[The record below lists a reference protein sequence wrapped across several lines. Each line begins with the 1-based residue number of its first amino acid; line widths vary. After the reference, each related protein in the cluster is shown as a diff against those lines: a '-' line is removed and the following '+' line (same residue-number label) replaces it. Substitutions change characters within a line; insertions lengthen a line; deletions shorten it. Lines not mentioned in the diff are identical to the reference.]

1 MSDMARR
8 DDARPVRL
16 LTESML
22 LRVPVLTDLL
32 VRTIYEQNPAYRRLR
47 SVPREDLW
55 QSCHDNITRI
65 VQLIADVDDGGD
77 VCDVNERPGD
87 DERFDAAHA
96 TGSRRAQQRMPL
108 EDVIRS
114 FRLGGRFVRTAL
126 IEQARVQGEVDTD
139 ALLELVGRVWDA
151 VDAVSSEVEVAYRNA
166 ERQLVRA
173 DEQRRAALWEGLLQG
188 RAKDLAFAHEVA
200 RTIGLP
206 VGSPYVVAVVDAH
219 EDGDRSEELV
229 TKVRQALAS
238 ARIESAWQMRADALV
253 GLIAL
258 GEHSVDAALAALRES
273 LRVPAGVSGVV
284 SGLAEV
290 DVAYWQATLARRTLP
305 GGDVAVVELEQRL
318 PEALLLSSPEL
329 AERLVQRWL
338 GPVMRLPAAERRP
351 LIDTLETWV
360 LSGGSVRRTAELAH
374 CHRNTVLNRLHRITQ
389 LTGHEFDGGEFEIEL
404 ALALRAVRLL
414 ESA

>member
-1 MSDMARR
+1 MARR

-22 LRVPVLTDLL
+22 LRVPALTDLL

-65 VQLIADVDDGGD
+65 VQLIADVDGVDNVG
-77 VCDVNERPGD
+77 DVNEPPGG

-126 IEQARVQGEVDTD
+126 IEQARAHGEVDTD

-151 VDAVSSEVEVAYRNA
+151 VDAVASEVEVAYRNA

-206 VGSPYVVAVVDAH
+206 VGSTYVVAVVDAH

-290 DVAYWQATLARRTLP
+290 DAAYWQATLARRTLP

-338 GPVMRLPAAERRP
+338 GPVMRLPAVERRP

>member
-22 LRVPVLTDLL
+22 LRVPALTDLL

-55 QSCHDNITRI
+55 RSCHDNITRI
-65 VQLIADVDDGGD
+65 VQLIADVDDAYDTGG
-77 VCDVNERPGD
+77 

-151 VDAVSSEVEVAYRNA
+151 VDAVSSEVEVAYHNA

-188 RAKDLAFAHEVA
+188 RAKDLAFAHDVA

-219 EDGDRSEELV
+219 EDGERSEQLV
-229 TKVRQALAS
+229 TRVRQALAS

-253 GLIAL
+253 GLMAL

-284 SGLAEV
+284 SGLAEA
-290 DVAYWQATLARRTLP
+290 DVAYWQATLARRTLA

-338 GPVMRLPAAERRP
+338 GPVMRLPAGERRP

>member
-8 DDARPVRL
+8 NDARPVRL

-22 LRVPVLTDLL
+22 LRVPALTDLL

-65 VQLIADVDDGGD
+65 VQLIADVDDVNVVNIAGG
-77 VCDVNERPGD
+77 

-96 TGSRRAQQRMPL
+96 TGNRRAQQRMPL

-206 VGSPYVVAVVDAH
+206 VGSPYVVAVVDAP

-238 ARIESAWQMRADALV
+238 ADRVRVADA
-253 GLIAL
+253 G
-258 GEHSVDAALAALRES
+258 R
-273 LRVPAGVSGVV
+273 RAGR
-284 SGLAEV
+284 L
-290 DVAYWQATLARRTLP
+290 DRT
-305 GGDVAVVELEQRL
+305 R
-318 PEALLLSSPEL
+318 
-329 AERLVQRWL
+329 
-338 GPVMRLPAAERRP
+338 
-351 LIDTLETWV
+351 
-360 LSGGSVRRTAELAH
+360 
-374 CHRNTVLNRLHRITQ
+374 
-389 LTGHEFDGGEFEIEL
+389 
-404 ALALRAVRLL
+404 
-414 ESA
+414 

>member
-1 MSDMARR
+1 MAGR
-8 DDARPVRL
+8 DDAAPVRL
-16 LTESML
+16 LTESL
-22 LRVPVLTDLL
+22 LGSVPALTDLL
-32 VRTIYEQNPAYRRLR
+32 VGAIYEQNPAYRRMS

-65 VQLIADVDDGGD
+65 VQLITDPDQPEGG
-77 VCDVNERPGD
+77 
-87 DERFDAAHA
+87 DERFDAARA

-114 FRLGGRFVRTAL
+114 FRLGGRIVRTAL
-126 IEQARVQGEVDTD
+126 IDQSRLRGDVDTD
-139 ALLELVGRVWDA
+139 ALLEMVGRVWDA
-151 VDAVSSEVEVAYRNA
+151 VDAVSSQVELSYRSA

-206 VGSPYVVAVVDAH
+206 VGGPYVVAVVDAH
-219 EDGDRSEELV
+219 QDEDRSADLV
-229 TKVRQALAS
+229 ARVRQRLAA
-238 ARIESAWQMRADALV
+238 ARVESAWQMRADSLV

-258 GEHSVDAALAALRES
+258 GEGSTDAALTALREV
-273 LRVPAGVSGVV
+273 LRVPAGASGVV

-290 DVAYWQATLARRTLP
+290 DIAYWQATLARRTLP

-338 GPVMRLPAAERRP
+338 GPVMKLPASERRP
-351 LIDTLETWV
+351 LLDTLETWV

-404 ALALRAVRLL
+404 ALALRAARLL
-414 ESA
+414 DAS

>member
-1 MSDMARR
+1 MARR

-22 LRVPVLTDLL
+22 LRVPALTDLL

-55 QSCHDNITRI
+55 RSCHDNITRI
-65 VQLIADVDDGGD
+65 VQLIADVDDAYDTGG
-77 VCDVNERPGD
+77 

-151 VDAVSSEVEVAYRNA
+151 VDAVSSEVEVAYHNA

-188 RAKDLAFAHEVA
+188 RAKDLAFAHDVA

-219 EDGDRSEELV
+219 EDGERSEQLV
-229 TKVRQALAS
+229 TRVRQALAS

-253 GLIAL
+253 GLMAL

-290 DVAYWQATLARRTLP
+290 DVAYWQATLARRTLA

-338 GPVMRLPAAERRP
+338 GPVMRLPAGERRP

>member
-22 LRVPVLTDLL
+22 LRVPALTDLL

-55 QSCHDNITRI
+55 RSCHDNITRI
-65 VQLIADVDDGGD
+65 VQLIADVDNVGS
-77 VCDVNERPGD
+77 VNEPPGA

-126 IEQARVQGEVDTD
+126 IEQARAQGGVDTD
-139 ALLELVGRVWDA
+139 DLLELVGRVWDA
-151 VDAVSSEVEVAYRNA
+151 VDAVSSEVEVAYHNA

-188 RAKDLAFAHEVA
+188 RAKDLAFAHDVA

-219 EDGDRSEELV
+219 DDGERSEQLV
-229 TKVRQALAS
+229 TRVRQALAS

-253 GLIAL
+253 GLMAL
-258 GEHSVDAALAALRES
+258 GEHSADAALAALRDS

-290 DVAYWQATLARRTLP
+290 DVAYWQATLARRTLA

-338 GPVMRLPAAERRP
+338 GPVMRLPAGERRP

>member
-1 MSDMARR
+1 MSSLARR
-8 DDARPVRL
+8 DDARPVRS
-16 LTESML
+16 LTESL
-22 LRVPVLTDLL
+22 LLSVPALTDVL
-32 VRTIYEQNPAYRRLR
+32 VRTIYEQNPAYRRLS
-47 SVPREDLW
+47 SVPQEDLW
-55 QSCHDNITRI
+55 QSCYDNITRI
-65 VQLIADVDDGGD
+65 VQLIDDMDDADGG
-77 VCDVNERPGD
+77 

-114 FRLGGRFVRTAL
+114 FRLGGRFIRTAL
-126 IEQARVQGEVDTD
+126 IDQARVQGEVDTD
-139 ALLELVGRVWDA
+139 ALLEMVGRVWDA
-151 VDAVSSEVEVAYRNA
+151 IDAVSSEVEVAYRNA

-219 EDGDRSEELV
+219 EDGDRSAQLI
-229 TKVRQALAS
+229 TRVRQRLVS

-258 GEHSVDAALAALRES
+258 GECSVDAALAALREV
-273 LRVPAGVSGVV
+273 LQVAAGASSVV

-290 DVAYWQATLARRTLP
+290 DIAYWQATLARRTLP
-305 GGDVAVVELEQRL
+305 GGRVAVVELEERL

-329 AERLVQRWL
+329 AERLIERWL
-338 GPVMRLPAAERRP
+338 GPVMKLPAGERRP

-360 LSGGSVRRTAELAH
+360 LSGGSIRRTAELAH

-389 LTGHEFDGGEFEIEL
+389 LTGRELDGGEFEIEL
-404 ALALRAVRLL
+404 ALALRAARLQD
-414 ESA
+414 SA

>member
-1 MSDMARR
+1 MARR

-22 LRVPVLTDLL
+22 LRVPALTDLL

-55 QSCHDNITRI
+55 RSCHDNITRI
-65 VQLIADVDDGGD
+65 VQLIADVDDAYDTGG
-77 VCDVNERPGD
+77 

-151 VDAVSSEVEVAYRNA
+151 VDAVSSEVEVAYHNA

-188 RAKDLAFAHEVA
+188 RAKDLAFAHDVA

-219 EDGDRSEELV
+219 EDGERSEQLV
-229 TKVRQALAS
+229 TRVRQALAS

-253 GLIAL
+253 GLMAL

-284 SGLAEV
+284 SGLAEA
-290 DVAYWQATLARRTLP
+290 DVAYWQATLARRTLA

-338 GPVMRLPAAERRP
+338 GPVMRLPAGERRP

>member
-22 LRVPVLTDLL
+22 LRVPALTDLL

-65 VQLIADVDDGGD
+65 VQLIADVGD
-77 VCDVNERPGD
+77 VDDAGG

-126 IEQARVQGEVDTD
+126 IEQARVQGEVHTD
-139 ALLELVGRVWDA
+139 ALLELVGLAWDA

-173 DEQRRAALWEGLLQG
+173 DEQRRAA
-188 RAKDLAFAHEVA
+188 
-200 RTIGLP
+200 
-206 VGSPYVVAVVDAH
+206 
-219 EDGDRSEELV
+219 
-229 TKVRQALAS
+229 
-238 ARIESAWQMRADALV
+238 
-253 GLIAL
+253 
-258 GEHSVDAALAALRES
+258 
-273 LRVPAGVSGVV
+273 
-284 SGLAEV
+284 
-290 DVAYWQATLARRTLP
+290 
-305 GGDVAVVELEQRL
+305 
-318 PEALLLSSPEL
+318 
-329 AERLVQRWL
+329 
-338 GPVMRLPAAERRP
+338 
-351 LIDTLETWV
+351 
-360 LSGGSVRRTAELAH
+360 
-374 CHRNTVLNRLHRITQ
+374 
-389 LTGHEFDGGEFEIEL
+389 
-404 ALALRAVRLL
+404 
-414 ESA
+414 

>member
-16 LTESML
+16 LTEGML
-22 LRVPVLTDLL
+22 LRVPALTDLL
-32 VRTIYEQNPAYRRLR
+32 VRTIYEQNPAYARLR

-55 QSCHDNITRI
+55 RSCHDNITRI
-65 VQLIADVDDGGD
+65 VQLIADVHD
-77 VCDVNERPGD
+77 VDEAPGD

-96 TGSRRAQQRMPL
+96 TGIRRAQQRMPL

-139 ALLELVGRVWDA
+139 ALLELVCRVWDA

-219 EDGDRSEELV
+219 EDGDRSAELV
-229 TKVRQALAS
+229 TRVRQALAN

-258 GEHSVDAALAALRES
+258 GEHSADAALAALRES

-284 SGLAEV
+284 SGLPEV

-338 GPVMRLPAAERRP
+338 GPVMRLPGAERRP

-389 LTGHEFDGGEFEIEL
+389 LTGHKFDGGEFEIEL

-414 ESA
+414 DSA

>member
-1 MSDMARR
+1 
-8 DDARPVRL
+8 
-16 LTESML
+16 
-22 LRVPVLTDLL
+22 
-32 VRTIYEQNPAYRRLR
+32 
-47 SVPREDLW
+47 
-55 QSCHDNITRI
+55 
-65 VQLIADVDDGGD
+65 
-77 VCDVNERPGD
+77 
-87 DERFDAAHA
+87 
-96 TGSRRAQQRMPL
+96 
-108 EDVIRS
+108 
-114 FRLGGRFVRTAL
+114 
-126 IEQARVQGEVDTD
+126 
-139 ALLELVGRVWDA
+139 
-151 VDAVSSEVEVAYRNA
+151 
-166 ERQLVRA
+166 
-173 DEQRRAALWEGLLQG
+173 
-188 RAKDLAFAHEVA
+188 
-200 RTIGLP
+200 
-206 VGSPYVVAVVDAH
+206 
-219 EDGDRSEELV
+219 
-229 TKVRQALAS
+229 
-238 ARIESAWQMRADALV
+238 MRADALV

-258 GEHSVDAALAALRES
+258 GEHSVDAALVALRES

-404 ALALRAVRLL
+404 ALALRAARLL